1 MRAILSQTVFRRLG
15 ARRSTP
21 AVTKHLKRWWR
32 AGESWDTPLAEVD
45 AREGGS

>member
-1 MRAILSQTVFRRLG
+1 MRAILSQTAFRR

-32 AGESWDTPLAEVD
+32 AGESWETPLAEVD